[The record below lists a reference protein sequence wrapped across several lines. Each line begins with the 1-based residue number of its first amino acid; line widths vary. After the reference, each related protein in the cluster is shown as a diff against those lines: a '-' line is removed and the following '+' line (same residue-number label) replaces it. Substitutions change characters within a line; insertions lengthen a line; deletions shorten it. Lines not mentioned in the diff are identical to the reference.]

1 MPIIKLI
8 IAITNDR
15 MPITKVIMPIIK
27 LLIAIIKFGPV
38 AFRLR
43 KASIWFLFPSEKR

>member
-15 MPITKVIMPIIK
+15 MPIIK

-43 KASIWFLFPSEKR
+43 KASIMVFISTGKALNR